1 MFNEK
6 NKLCYF
12 LIFILVLSI
21 ILITRKYNKDANN
34 ILIPSIIISFLI
46 MCFNK
51 DLGLFIL
58 VLSFVMFFVL
68 QNNTKKENFE
78 SESLEEIFGL
88 SENENN
94 KKRNINLAENI
105 TDKFMNKLNTQLIG
119 LKQLITEN
127 KTHIQDASDN
137 YTTHCVKGD
146 VEANASM
153 TTGATIAA
161 TTVGANFTNTK
172 IPEQIRENF
181 PRGNVPDIK
190 NVAFNHTKHNYKS
203 IIKDNEKDNN
213 YGEPVNNLNYSK
225 EERDKLGT
233 NFYPLNK

>member
-34 ILIPSIIISFLI
+34 LLIKSLIISFFI

-51 DLGLFIL
+51 ELGLFIL

-68 QNNTKKENFE
+68 QNNTKKENFGSTE
-78 SESLEEIFGL
+78 KSYGL
-88 SENENN
+88 SELENYT
-94 KKRNINLAENI
+94 KRHENLAENI
-105 TDKFMNKLNTQLIG
+105 TNKFINKFNTQLIG
-119 LKQLITEN
+119 LQQLITEN
-127 KTHIQDASDN
+127 KKNIKTASDN
-137 YTTHCVKGD
+137 YTKLC
-146 VEANASM
+146 ANC
-153 TTGATIAA
+153 
-161 TTVGANFTNTK
+161 FTNTK
-172 IPEQIRENF
+172 IPEQIRENL
-181 PRGNVPDIK
+181 PRGNVSDIK
-190 NVAFNHTKHNYKS
+190 NVMFNKTKHNYKS
-203 IIKDNEKDNN
+203 SIKDNEKDKN

-225 EERDKLGT
+225 EERNKLGT

>member
-1 MFNEK
+1 MFKEK
-6 NKLCYF
+6 NILCYF
-12 LIFILVLSI
+12 LIFILVLTI
-21 ILITRKYNKDANN
+21 ILITRQNNKKTNN
-34 ILIPSIIISFLI
+34 ILIPSIIISLLV
-46 MCFNK
+46 MYFNK
-51 DLGLFIL
+51 ELGLFIL
-58 VLSFVMFFVL
+58 VLSFVMYFVL
-68 QNNTKKENFE
+68 QNNCETENFE

-105 TDKFMNKLNTQLIG
+105 TDNFLSKFNTQLIG
-119 LKQLITEN
+119 LKELIKEN
-127 KTHIQDASDN
+127 KKHITDASKN
-137 YTTHCVKGD
+137 YKSFCIKDG
-146 VEANASM
+146 
-153 TTGATIAA
+153 
-161 TTVGANFTNTK
+161 FTNTK

-203 IIKDNEKDNN
+203 SIKDNEKDNN

-225 EERDKLGT
+225 EERDKLGV

>member
-21 ILITRKYNKDANN
+21 IVITRKYNKDANN
-34 ILIPSIIISFLI
+34 LLIKSLIISFCI

-51 DLGLFIL
+51 ELGLFIL

-78 SESLEEIFGL
+78 SVEEIFGL

-105 TDKFMNKLNTQLIG
+105 TNKFINKFNKQLIG
-119 LKQLITEN
+119 LNQLITDN
-127 KTHIQDASDN
+127 QKYIKTASDN
-137 YTTHCVKGD
+137 YTKICKDG
-146 VEANASM
+146 
-153 TTGATIAA
+153 
-161 TTVGANFTNTK
+161 FTNTK

-190 NVAFNHTKHNYKS
+190 NIEFNQTKHNYK
-203 IIKDNEKDNN
+203 
-213 YGEPVNNLNYSK
+213 
-225 EERDKLGT
+225 
-233 NFYPLNK
+233 

>member
-21 ILITRKYNKDANN
+21 ILITRRNNKKTNN
-34 ILIPSIIISFLI
+34 ILIPSIIISLLV
-46 MCFNK
+46 MYFNK
-51 DLGLFIL
+51 ELGLFTL

-68 QNNTKKENFE
+68 QNNCKTENFK

-105 TDKFMNKLNTQLIG
+105 TNKFMNKLNTQLIG
-119 LKQLITEN
+119 LKQLIEDN
-127 KTHIQDASDN
+127 KKHINIAHCDSDCKT
-137 YTTHCVKGD
+137 YKCKTPKIIDD
-146 VEANASM
+146 V
-153 TTGATIAA
+153 
-161 TTVGANFTNTK
+161 TNTK

-190 NVAFNHTKHNYKS
+190 NVAFNQTKHNYKS
-203 IIKDNEKDNN
+203 SIKDNEKDKN

-225 EERDKLGT
+225 EERDKLGI

>member
-21 ILITRKYNKDANN
+21 IVITRKYNKDANN
-34 ILIPSIIISFLI
+34 LLIKSLIISFCI

-51 DLGLFIL
+51 ELGLFIL

-78 SESLEEIFGL
+78 SVEEIFGL

-105 TDKFMNKLNTQLIG
+105 TNKFINKFNKQLIG
-119 LKQLITEN
+119 LNQLITDN
-127 KTHIQDASDN
+127 QKYIKTASDN
-137 YTTHCVKGD
+137 YTKICKDG
-146 VEANASM
+146 
-153 TTGATIAA
+153 
-161 TTVGANFTNTK
+161 FTNTK

-190 NVAFNHTKHNYKS
+190 NIEFNQTKHNYKS
-203 IIKDNEKDNN
+203 SIKDNEKDKN
-213 YGEPVNNLNYSK
+213 YGEPVNNPNYSK
-225 EERDKLGT
+225 EERNKLGT